1 MAKPFSP
8 ITSAYTGPRPP
19 VSVVI
24 LTHNEEIN
32 LEACLESCSWC
43 DDVAVLDSGSTDQ
56 TGQIA
61 AQRGVKFYTHPFHS
75 FGEQRNWA
83 IDNIPAKHDWVFH
96 LDADERFT
104 PELIAEVDALLKA
117 NPSQAGFYVANQM
130 IFMERWI
137 KHASGYPAYQMR
149 LFHKARMRFKDVG
162 HGQRENTSG
171 EIGTLQHPYVHLNFS
186 KGLSD
191 WFARHNRYS
200 TQEAERQVTDL
211 ANPLNLKDISG
222 TGVTR
227 RRALERISYRVP
239 MRTTLR
245 FLDSYLVHG
254 GILDGRAGFRYARL
268 MAMYQQ
274 MIDLKVKESTEHRLT
289 DAAAPRAPVPATPL
303 APLPEPPG
311 GRLKILHVAH
321 TLDPAWGGPPAVVI
335 RLAAAQASLGHDV
348 TVISIKAPKAKEA
361 IERSLKPIPGIERV
375 KFTTIQLP
383 LSVSGLFKNGLPAG
397 RLEQAIAN
405 ADFVQIHQVWLP
417 ICLRSAA
424 IARKRNIPY
433 CVTPHSELDPW
444 ALKQRWLKKYIARN
458 SLWKIMLSRAAFLQA
473 LTPVEADGMR
483 AAGITTD
490 VHIVPNG
497 VFLEELEPLPDPGA
511 FRRRVAGL
519 GDKPFIVFLSRLH
532 YKKGLDYLA
541 EAFKIVAK
549 TNNDAHLVVVGPDDG
564 VRADFESRISQA
576 GLTER
581 VHVFGPVYGK
591 DRLGCYVDAD
601 VFCLPSRMEGFSVA
615 ITESLA
621 CGTPV
626 VVTHNCNFPEVA
638 TAKAGFVVDLN
649 AEQVADGLSR
659 LLSDNQLRRESGERG
674 RELVTTQFTWP
685 IFAQKLVQHYTPHVR
700 RLQRG

>member
-1 MAKPFSP
+1 MATPLKP
-8 ITSAYTGPRPP
+8 IDATYTGPRPS

-24 LTHNEEIN
+24 LTLNEEIN
-32 LEACLESCSWC
+32 LEACLDSCRWS
-43 DDVAVLDSGSTDQ
+43 DDVTILDSGSTDR
-56 TGQIA
+56 TAQIA
-61 AQRGVKFYTHPFHS
+61 ASRGVKLYTNPFLS

-83 IDNIPAKHDWVFH
+83 IDSIPARHDWVFH

-104 PELIAEVDALLKA
+104 PELVAEMQRVIAGS
-117 NPSQAGFYVANQM
+117 PPQAGFYVANQM

-149 LFHKARMRFKDVG
+149 LFHKGRMRFKDVG

-171 EIGTLQHPYVHLNFS
+171 EIGTLAHPYVHLNFS

-200 TQEAERQVTDL
+200 TQEAERQVTEL
-211 ANPLNLKDISG
+211 ANPLNLKDIFAP
-222 TGVTR
+222 GVAR
-227 RRALERISYRVP
+227 RRALERISVRVP

-245 FLDSYLVHG
+245 FLDSYLLHG
-254 GILDGRAGFRYARL
+254 GILDGRAGFRYACL
-268 MAMYQQ
+268 MATYQQ
-274 MIDLKVKESTEHRLT
+274 MIDLKIKESKDHRLT
-289 DAAAPRAPVPATPL
+289 DAAAPRPPAPAEPL

-311 GRLKILHVAH
+311 GRLRILHVTH

-335 RLAAAQASLGHDV
+335 RIAAAQASLGHDV
-348 TVISIKAPKAKEA
+348 TIISTKAPKAKEA

-383 LSVSGLFKNGLPAG
+383 VSVSGLMKNGQPNG
-397 RLEQAIAN
+397 RLEQAIAA
-405 ADFVQIHQVWLP
+405 ADFVQVHQVWLP

-424 IARKRNIPY
+424 IARRMGIPY

-444 ALKQRWLKKYIARN
+444 ALKQRWLKKFLARN
-458 SLWKIMLSRAAFLQA
+458 TLWKPMLRHAAFLQA

-490 VHIVPNG
+490 VHVVPNG
-497 VFLEELEPLPDPGA
+497 VFLEELQPLPEPGV

-549 TNNDAHLVVVGPDDG
+549 TNHEAHLVVVGPDDG
-564 VRADFESRISQA
+564 VRADFESRINQA
-576 GLTER
+576 GLAER

-591 DRLGCYVDAD
+591 ERLGCYVDAD

-638 TAKAGFVVDLN
+638 TVNAGFVVDLN
-649 AEQVADGLSR
+649 AEQVADGLTK
-659 LLSDNQLRRESGERG
+659 LLADSQLRRDSGQRG
-674 RELVTTQFTWP
+674 KELVTTQFTWP
-685 IFAQKLVQHYTPHVR
+685 VFAEKMVAYYRKHVKKR
-700 RLQRG
+700 